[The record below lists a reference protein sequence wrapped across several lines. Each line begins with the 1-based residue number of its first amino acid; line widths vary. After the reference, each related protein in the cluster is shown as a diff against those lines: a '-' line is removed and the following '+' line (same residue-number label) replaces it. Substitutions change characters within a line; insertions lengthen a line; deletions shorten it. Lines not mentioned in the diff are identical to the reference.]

1 MLFPFLVDFHLRIL
15 GLVLANVKELY
26 KNYLRLKPRFD
37 TNLEPHI
44 KHSYKK
50 NQCTHDKTGECT
62 LRWPFHLIKTS
73 FDKKCR
79 VNTNSGN
86 LVELLQYRVSGGDKT
101 IENHLQNAPWIPH
114 KLLGFMNYG
123 WCNMCYIFR
132 FNDYCSRNLDIQK
145 WYSWVVKGLII

>member
-15 GLVLANVKELY
+15 SLVLANVKELY

-86 LVELLQYRVSGGDKT
+86 LVELLQYRISGGDKT
-101 IENHLQNAPWIPH
+101 IENHLQMPHEYPTNYWVLWIM
-114 KLLGFMNYG
+114 GG
-123 WCNMCYIFR
+123 VTCAIFLALMTIVAEILIYK
-132 FNDYCSRNLDIQK
+132 NDIHE
-145 WYSWVVKGLII
+145 W